1 MRTRPLL
8 LAAACAATPAL
19 LAAQQ
24 PRLNLD
30 SLRRAVVTIHALD
43 SDGSKLASGTG
54 FFVFYSGAEGLV
66 VTAAH
71 VLEGA
76 SGCAIELTNGETR
89 RCSPT
94 ASDTAKDVM
103 MLLVPGSPPGTLK
116 WGWSDRAQ
124 DGDEITVISNPLG
137 ELPGTVSKG
146 IISAS
151 RIVGGTKLLQISA
164 PISHGSS
171 GAPVLN
177 AQGQVI
183 GIVRSTIESGQSLN
197 FATATDIV
205 RNLQMDRAAIAEARS
220 MMQGGP
226 VAARPSAVAAAP
238 ATGSDARTIS
248 VGQTVTGTL
257 TDRDPLYG
265 DSTYYQ
271 RWQFRTTPGQDLTID
286 LSSTDF
292 RPALILHGLDT
303 SVVNLNGGPGCG
315 ARISLNFP
323 GAGPYEILVNTSST
337 PVRQTGRFSL
347 ALSSGIKPVTRH
359 TGRCPPGGNGSVHAI
374 AVGQTVNGELTDND
388 DLYADTTYYQ
398 RWRFTATPGQDVTI
412 DLSSSDFD
420 PELLLYGLDTLV
432 VNDDGGPGCAS
443 RVVLTPPTSGPYVM
457 LVNTTNTPH
466 RQTGRFTLSITP
478 GRKPVDPPG
487 TRDCQAPGGVASGEQ
502 RRVTSEVRGNRTIA
516 VGQSVSGQITTSDE
530 MWVDSTYIERWIV
543 NGQAGQTVTIDL
555 MSADFDAYMMVKGP
569 GVPTDHDSDDDSG
582 GKCNARLVVTFTD
595 NAPYEIDVNTQGRK
609 YATGAFVLT
618 VTSGAKPKSDT
629 PCHPS

>member
-1 MRTRPLL
+1 LFV
-8 LAAACAATPAL
+8 AALGVATPAL
-19 LAAQQ
+19 LVAQQ
-24 PRLNLD
+24 TRLNLD

-43 SDGSKLASGTG
+43 ADGSSMASGTG
-54 FFVFYSGAEGLV
+54 FFVFYNGAEGLV

-76 SGCAIELTNGETR
+76 SGCSIELTNGETR
-89 RCSPT
+89 RCSPA

-103 MLLVPGSPPGTLK
+103 MLTVPGLAPATLK
-116 WGWSDRAQ
+116 WGFSDRSQ
-124 DGDEITVISNPLG
+124 DGDDITVISNPLG

-151 RIVGGTKLLQISA
+151 RIVNGTKLLQISA

-183 GIVRSTIESGQSLN
+183 GIVRSTIESGQALN

-205 RNLQMDRAAIAEARS
+205 RNMQMDRAATAEAHA
-220 MMQGGP
+220 MMQGGVTASRAP
-226 VAARPSAVAAAP
+226 SRPASSAVV
-238 ATGSDARTIS
+238 GSDARTITI
-248 VGQTVTGTL
+248 GQTVTGTL
-257 TDRDPLYG
+257 TDRDALYS

-271 RWQFRTTPGQDLTID
+271 RWQFRTTPGQDVTID
-286 LSSTDF
+286 LGSTEF

-303 SVVNLNGGPGCG
+303 SVVNINGGPGCG

-323 GAGPYEILVNTSST
+323 GAGPYEILVNTSAT
-337 PVRQTGRFSL
+337 PMRQTGRFSL
-347 ALSSGIKPVTRH
+347 SLSTGIKPVVRR
-359 TGRCPPGGNGSVHAI
+359 TGRCPPGGNGAVHAI

-398 RWRFTATPGQDVTI
+398 RWRFTAPPGQGVTI
-412 DLSSSDFD
+412 DLGSSDFD
-420 PELLLYGLDTLV
+420 PEILLYGLDTTL

-443 RVVLTPPTSGPYVM
+443 RIVLSPPTSGPYLI

-478 GRKPVDPPG
+478 GAKDIEQPARGKC
-487 TRDCQAPGGVASGEQ
+487 RAPGGAVSSSGGD
-502 RRVTSEVRGNRTIA
+502 RGISEVHERHTIA
-516 VGQSVSGQITTSDE
+516 IGQSVSGQITSSDE
-530 MWVDSTYIERWIV
+530 EWVDSTYIERWTV
-543 NGQAGQTVTIDL
+543 NGRAGQTVTIDL
-555 MSADFDAYMMVKGP
+555 VSSDFDAYMLVKGP
-569 GVPTDHDSDDDSG
+569 GIPSDRDADDDSG

-609 YATGAFVLT
+609 YATGAFVLS
-618 VTSGAKPKSDT
+618 VTSGAKPKSDI

>member
-1 MRTRPLL
+1 MRTTPLFV
-8 LAAACAATPAL
+8 AALSAATPAL
-19 LAAQQ
+19 LVAQQ
-24 PRLNLD
+24 TRLNLD

-43 SDGSKLASGTG
+43 ADGSSMASGTG
-54 FFVFYSGAEGLV
+54 FFVFYNGAEGLV

-76 SGCAIELTNGETR
+76 SGCSIELTNGETR
-89 RCSPT
+89 RCSPA

-103 MLLVPGSPPGTLK
+103 MLTVPGLAPATLK
-116 WGWSDRAQ
+116 WGFSDRSQ
-124 DGDEITVISNPLG
+124 DGDDITVISNPLG

-151 RIVGGTKLLQISA
+151 RIVNGTKLLQISA

-183 GIVRSTIESGQSLN
+183 GIVRSTIESGQALN

-205 RNLQMDRAAIAEARS
+205 RNMQMDRAATTEAHA
-220 MMQGGP
+220 MMQGGVTASRP
-226 VAARPSAVAAAP
+226 ASRPSSSSVV
-238 ATGSDARTIS
+238 GSDARTITI
-248 VGQTVTGTL
+248 GQTMTGTL
-257 TDRDPLYG
+257 TDRDALYS

-271 RWQFRTTPGQDLTID
+271 RWQFRTTPGQDVTID
-286 LSSTDF
+286 LGSTDF

-303 SVVNLNGGPGCG
+303 SVVNINGGPGCG
-315 ARISLNFP
+315 ARISLTFP
-323 GAGPYEILVNTSST
+323 GAGPYEILVNTSAT
-337 PVRQTGRFSL
+337 PMRQTGRFSL
-347 ALSSGIKPVTRH
+347 SLST
-359 TGRCPPGGNGSVHAI
+359 GGNGAVHAI
-374 AVGQTVNGELTDND
+374 AVGQTLNGELTDND

-398 RWRFTATPGQDVTI
+398 RWRFTAPPGQDVTI
-412 DLSSSDFD
+412 DLGSSDFD
-420 PELLLYGLDTLV
+420 PEMLLFGLDTTV

-443 RVVLTPPTSGPYVM
+443 RIVLSPPTSGPYVI

-466 RQTGRFTLSITP
+466 RQTGRFTLSIAP

-487 TRDCQAPGGVASGEQ
+487 TRDCQAPGGAATSGGD
-502 RRVTSEVRGNRTIA
+502 RAISEVHERHTIA
-516 VGQSVSGQITTSDE
+516 VGQSVSGQITSSDE
-530 MWVDSTYIERWIV
+530 EWVDSTYIERWTV
-543 NGQAGQTVTIDL
+543 NGRAGQTVTVDL
-555 MSADFDAYMMVKGP
+555 VSSDFDAYMLVKGP
-569 GVPTDHDSDDDSG
+569 GVPSDRDADDDSG

-609 YATGAFVLT
+609 YATGAFVLS

>member
-1 MRTRPLL
+1 MRTTPLL
-8 LAAACAATPAL
+8 LAAVSAATPAL
-19 LAAQQ
+19 LVAQQ

-43 SDGSKLASGTG
+43 ADGSSMASGTG
-54 FFVFYSGAEGLV
+54 FFVFYNGGEGLV

-76 SGCAIELTNGETR
+76 SGCSIELTNGETR
-89 RCSPT
+89 RCSPA

-103 MLLVPGSPPGTLK
+103 MLAVPGLAPATLK
-116 WGWSDRAQ
+116 WGFSDRSQ
-124 DGDEITVISNPLG
+124 DGDDITVISNPLG

-151 RIVGGTKLLQISA
+151 RIVNGTKLLQISA

-183 GIVRSTIESGQSLN
+183 GIVRSTIESGQALN

-205 RNLQMDRAAIAEARS
+205 RNMQMDRAAMAEARG
-220 MMQGGP
+220 MMQGG
-226 VAARPSAVAAAP
+226 VTASRAASPSSPPSRP
-238 ATGSDARTIS
+238 GSVR
-248 VGQTVTGTL
+248 TVTTAP
-257 TDRDPLYG
+257 T
-265 DSTYYQ
+265 
-271 RWQFRTTPGQDLTID
+271 
-286 LSSTDF
+286 
-292 RPALILHGLDT
+292 
-303 SVVNLNGGPGCG
+303 
-315 ARISLNFP
+315 
-323 GAGPYEILVNTSST
+323 
-337 PVRQTGRFSL
+337 
-347 ALSSGIKPVTRH
+347 
-359 TGRCPPGGNGSVHAI
+359 GNGSVHAI
-374 AVGQTVNGELTDND
+374 TVGQTVNGQLTDND

-398 RWRFTATPGQDVTI
+398 RWRFTVPPGQDVTI
-412 DLSSSDFD
+412 DLASPDFD
-420 PELLLYGLDTLV
+420 PELLLYGLDTTL

-443 RVVLTPPTSGPYVM
+443 RIVLSLPTAGPYTV
-457 LVNTTNTPH
+457 LVNTTSRPH
-466 RQTGRFTLSITP
+466 RQTGSFTLSITP

-487 TRDCQAPGGVASGEQ
+487 TRDCRPPQPQGAVASSGGDHTIPEMHE
-502 RRVTSEVRGNRTIA
+502 RHTIA
-516 VGQSVSGQITTSDE
+516 IGQSVSGQITASDE
-530 MWVDSTYIERWIV
+530 EWVDSTYIERWTV

-555 MSADFDAYMMVKGP
+555 MSTDFNAYMMVKGP
-569 GVPTDHDSDDDSG
+569 GVPSDHDSDDDSG

-609 YATGAFVLT
+609 YATGAFVLS